1 MTTLAVITPSFAGD
15 FELCVDLNRS
25 VLANTPPDV
34 RHHIIVPGRD
44 LELFGRLANE
54 RTVVRDESEF
64 LPRSLVSV
72 PGTKYSV
79 NLRRP
84 YPPVRGWIIQQIVKL
99 GAAAAAEA
107 DVVVLVDSDIV
118 FCRPFDA
125 STFVRDGA
133 VRLYRKPAE
142 IDARLP
148 RHMIWHQTARELVG
162 LPAQQPPYHDYVSS
176 LLAWDPALVRGLLE
190 RVEKVTRRPWQ
201 TAVGGQL
208 HFSEWTL
215 YGVYVD
221 GVLGAPANSFASD
234 DTLCHSYWE
243 ETPLDATTVRDF
255 LSDIK
260 PDDIAVMISAKSR
273 TPLELRRSAWASL
286 AD

>member
-1 MTTLAVITPSFAGD
+1 MDVITPSFSGD
-15 FELCVDLNRS
+15 FELCVDLNAS
-25 VLANTPPDV
+25 VLANTPPTV

-54 RTVVRDESEF
+54 RTIVSDEGRL

-118 FCRPFDA
+118 FARPFGPD
-125 STFVRDGA
+125 TFVRDGV
-133 VRLYRKPAE
+133 VRLYRKPNE
-142 IDARLP
+142 IDDRLP
-148 RHMIWHQTARELVG
+148 RHMIWHRAARELLG
-162 LPAQQPPYHDYVSS
+162 LSAQQPPYTDYVSS
-176 LLAWDPALVRGLLE
+176 LLAWDPRLVKSMLE
-190 RVEKVTRRPWQ
+190 RIEKVTRQPWQ
-201 TAVGGQL
+201 TAIGSQL

-215 YGVYVD
+215 YGVFVEE
-221 GVLGAPANSFASD
+221 VLGAPANQFASD

-243 ETPLDATTVRDF
+243 ETPLDENSAREF
-255 LSDIK
+255 LSAIK

-273 TPLELRRSAWASL
+273 TPLELRRKAWASL
-286 AD
+286 S